1 MEDSY
6 QLPHAFVGSVIE
18 EAIETALVR
27 PVINAC
33 VYRSNKR

>member
-18 EAIETALVR
+18 EAIETTLLR
-27 PVINAC
+27 RVISAR
-33 VYRSNKR
+33 VYRSNKC

>member
-18 EAIETALVR
+18 EANETTLVR
-27 PVINAC
+27 RVISAR

>member
-18 EAIETALVR
+18 EAIEATLVR
-27 PVINAC
+27 RVISAC

>member
-1 MEDSY
+1 MEGIS

-18 EAIETALVR
+18 EAITTTLVR
-27 PVINAC
+27 RVISAC